1 MEKNALFPME
11 NERNVCPKCK
21 GLGRIKQAD
30 GTLRPCWDCLF
41 GGKMDQHSKDLK
53 ESGIS
58 V

>member
-1 MEKNALFPME
+1 MEE
-11 NERNVCPKCK
+11 NVCPKCK

-41 GGKMDQHSKDLK
+41 GGKMDQHSKDVK